1 MIYTLKDRKFFSDSE
16 YVYIMTHKRPS
27 EVKFRSNRRI
37 KVKLGD
43 LVEMYPTC
51 ICIDSKFRQEFR
63 FDIIKGQFGSS
74 GVKLRSN
81 LGQTRRIRVKLG
93 R

>member
-1 MIYTLKDRKFFSDSE
+1 MTYTLKDRKFFTDSE
-16 YVYIMTHKRPS
+16 SVYIMTYKRSPG
-27 EVKFRSNRRI
+27 VKLGSNRRI
-37 KVKLGD
+37 KVKLGG

-63 FDIIKGQFGSS
+63 FDIIKGQFRSS
-74 GVKLRSN
+74 EVKLRSN